1 MRRLE
6 TIFTARMSKMAINK
20 NMAAIVVAFITG
32 LSPMGV
38 ILTQS
43 LMEQRKME
51 AGIIDTSVLMNH
63 SLFTH
68 ADTWVDL
75 IIPALQVS
83 DTAREFLTIKFVA
96 FQEALEDLVRNN
108 DFNMMTD
115 ARLNSV
121 VTKNLNETVSNY
133 IADARRAGI
142 PEEFIRNF
150 NIWHQQVVDILIQS
164 IDDNVSSIIHTSQNS
179 KMYAILTAYDAALGA
194 TIKDVEKTLLRN
206 A

>member
-1 MRRLE
+1 MRRLKR
-6 TIFTARMSKMAINK
+6 IFTAMAINK
-20 NMAAIVVAFITG
+20 SAAAIVVAFITG

-38 ILTQS
+38 TLIQS
-43 LMEQRKME
+43 LMEQRKMD
-51 AGIIDTSVLMNH
+51 AGIIDTSVLLNH

-75 IIPALQVS
+75 IIPSLQVS
-83 DTAREFLTIKFVA
+83 DTAREFLKIKLVA

-164 IDDNVSSIIHTSQNS
+164 IDGNVSSIIHTSQNS

-194 TIKDVEKTLLRN
+194 TIKDVEKTLYEG
-206 A
+206 

>member
-1 MRRLE
+1 
-6 TIFTARMSKMAINK
+6 MAINK
-20 NMAAIVVAFITG
+20 NMAAIIVAFITG

-75 IIPALQVS
+75 IIPGLQVS
-83 DTAREFLTIKFVA
+83 DTAREFLKIKFVA
-96 FQEALEDLVRNN
+96 FQEALENLVRNN

-115 ARLNSV
+115 AQLNQV
-121 VTKNLNETVSNY
+121 VTRNLNDTVTNY

-142 PEEFIRNF
+142 PEEFIQSF
-150 NIWHQQVVDILIQS
+150 NLWHQQVVDILVQS
-164 IDDNVSSIIHTSQNS
+164 IEDNVSSIIHTSQNS

-194 TIKDVEKTLLRN
+194 TIKDVEKTLYEG
-206 A
+206 

>member
-1 MRRLE
+1 
-6 TIFTARMSKMAINK
+6 MSKMAINK

-38 ILTQS
+38 TLTQS

-75 IIPALQVS
+75 IIPGLQVS
-83 DTAREFLTIKFVA
+83 DNAREFLTIKFVA

-108 DFNMMTD
+108 DFDIMTD
-115 ARLNSV
+115 AQLNQV
-121 VTKNLNETVSNY
+121 VTRNLNATVTSY

-142 PEEFIRNF
+142 PEDFIQNF
-150 NIWHQQVVDILIQS
+150 NLWHQQVVDILTQS
-164 IDDNVSSIIHTSQNS
+164 IEDNVSSIIHTTQNS

-194 TIKDVEKTLLRN
+194 TIKDVEKTLYVGK
-206 A
+206 

>member
-1 MRRLE
+1 
-6 TIFTARMSKMAINK
+6 MAINK
-20 NMAAIVVAFITG
+20 STATIVVAFITG

-38 ILTQS
+38 ILTQGW
-43 LMEQRKME
+43 MEQRKME
-51 AGIIDTSVLMNH
+51 AGIIDTSVLLNH

-75 IIPALQVS
+75 IIPGLQVS

-108 DFNMMTD
+108 DFDIMTD
-115 ARLNSV
+115 AQLNQV
-121 VTKNLNETVSNY
+121 VTRNLNATVTSY

-142 PEEFIRNF
+142 PEDFIQNF
-150 NIWHQQVVDILIQS
+150 NLWHQQVVDILTQS
-164 IDDNVSSIIHTSQNS
+164 IEDNVSSIIHTKQNS

-194 TIKDVEKTLLRN
+194 TIKDVEKTLLVL
-206 A
+206 

>member
-1 MRRLE
+1 
-6 TIFTARMSKMAINK
+6 MAINK
-20 NMAAIVVAFITG
+20 SVATIVVAFITG

-38 ILTQS
+38 ILTQEW
-43 LMEQRKME
+43 MEQRKME
-51 AGIIDTSVLMNH
+51 AGIIDTSVLLNH

-75 IIPALQVS
+75 IIPGLQVS

-108 DFNMMTD
+108 DFDIMTD
-115 ARLNSV
+115 AQLNQV
-121 VTKNLNETVSNY
+121 VTRNLNATVTSY

-142 PEEFIRNF
+142 PEDFIQNF
-150 NIWHQQVVDILIQS
+150 NLWHQQVVDILTQS
-164 IDDNVSSIIHTSQNS
+164 IEDNVSSIIHTSQNS

-194 TIKDVEKTLLRN
+194 TIEDVEKTLEASN
-206 A
+206 P

>member
-1 MRRLE
+1 
-6 TIFTARMSKMAINK
+6 MAINK
-20 NMAAIVVAFITG
+20 SVATIVVAFITG

-38 ILTQS
+38 TLIQS
-43 LMEQRKME
+43 LMEQRKMD
-51 AGIIDTSVLMNH
+51 AGIIDTSVLLNH

-75 IIPALQVS
+75 IIPGLQVS

-108 DFNMMTD
+108 DFDIMTD
-115 ARLNSV
+115 AQLNQV
-121 VTKNLNETVSNY
+121 VTRNLNATVTSY

-142 PEEFIRNF
+142 PEDFIQNF
-150 NIWHQQVVDILIQS
+150 NLWHQQVVDILTQS
-164 IDDNVSSIIHTSQNS
+164 IEDNVSSIIHTTQNS

-194 TIKDVEKTLLRN
+194 TIKDVEKTLYEG
-206 A
+206 

>member
-1 MRRLE
+1 M
-6 TIFTARMSKMAINK
+6 NK
-20 NMAAIVVAFITG
+20 NMAAIIVAFITG

-38 ILTQS
+38 TLIQS

-75 IIPALQVS
+75 IIPGLQVS
-83 DTAREFLTIKFVA
+83 DNAREFLTIKFVA
-96 FQEALEDLVRNN
+96 FQESLEDLVRNN
-108 DFNMMTD
+108 DFDIMTD
-115 ARLNSV
+115 AQLNQV
-121 VTKNLNETVSNY
+121 VTRNLNETVSNY

-150 NIWHQQVVDILIQS
+150 NIWHQQVVNILTQS
-164 IDDNVSSIIHTSQNS
+164 IEDNVYSMIHTTQNS

-194 TIKDVEKTLLRN
+194 TIEDIEKTLEARTY
-206 A
+206 

>member
-1 MRRLE
+1 
-6 TIFTARMSKMAINK
+6 MAINK
-20 NMAAIVVAFITG
+20 SVAAIVVAFITG

-43 LMEQRKME
+43 LMEQRKMD
-51 AGIIDTSVLMNH
+51 AGIIDTSVLLNH

-75 IIPALQVS
+75 IIPQLQVS
-83 DTAREFLTIKFVA
+83 DNAREFLTIKFVA

-108 DFNMMTD
+108 DFDIMTD
-115 ARLNSV
+115 AQLNQV
-121 VTKNLNETVSNY
+121 VTRNLNETVSNY

-164 IDDNVSSIIHTSQNS
+164 IDDNVSSIIHTTQNS

-194 TIKDVEKTLLRN
+194 TIEDVEKTLEARTY
-206 A
+206 

>member
-1 MRRLE
+1 
-6 TIFTARMSKMAINK
+6 MSKMAINK
-20 NMAAIVVAFITG
+20 NMAAIIVAFVTG

-38 ILTQS
+38 TLIQS

-75 IIPALQVS
+75 IIPQLQVS
-83 DTAREFLTIKFVA
+83 DNAREFLTIKFVA
-96 FQEALEDLVRNN
+96 FQEALENLVRNN
-108 DFNMMTD
+108 DFNVMTD

-194 TIKDVEKTLLRN
+194 TIKDVEKTLHEGTS
-206 A
+206 

>member
-1 MRRLE
+1 
-6 TIFTARMSKMAINK
+6 MAINK
-20 NMAAIVVAFITG
+20 NMAAIIVAFITG

-75 IIPALQVS
+75 IIPQLQVS
-83 DTAREFLTIKFVA
+83 DNAREFLTIKFVA
-96 FQEALEDLVRNN
+96 FQEALEELVENN

-194 TIKDVEKTLLRN
+194 TIKDVEKTLHEG
-206 A
+206 